1 MAVSNKCLSAP
12 KELLEKDP
20 LHTLYRSPLAARYVS
35 QEMSYNFSEMKKF
48 STWRQLWIN
57 LAKAEK
63 VKIFHLEEMV
73 HFRFVAFLYDP
84 KPLHLCSIKY
94 LLDSPKVPKT
104 ADL

>member
-1 MAVSNKCLSAP
+1 MEIRRESKYPFQQNTVIELSRFPVNDNTLFLFMTMAVSNKSLSAP
-12 KELLEKDP
+12 KELREKDP

-63 VKIFHLEEMV
+63 VKN
-73 HFRFVAFLYDP
+73 R
-84 KPLHLCSIKY
+84 SI
-94 LLDSPKVPKT
+94 
-104 ADL
+104 

>member
-1 MAVSNKCLSAP
+1 MAVSNKSLAAP
-12 KELLEKDP
+12 KELLENDP

-63 VKIFHLEEMV
+63 VKI
-73 HFRFVAFLYDP
+73 
-84 KPLHLCSIKY
+84 S
-94 LLDSPKVPKT
+94 
-104 ADL
+104 DLRKIHNS